1 MEYCHLD
8 KGQLCIVIIHYQLV
22 LHSLGSD
29 ADVDDDDNDA
39 GEEELEEEEEDR
51 EAKKTLW

>member
-39 GEEELEEEEEDR
+39 GEEELEEEKEDR
-51 EAKKTLW
+51 EAKKTL